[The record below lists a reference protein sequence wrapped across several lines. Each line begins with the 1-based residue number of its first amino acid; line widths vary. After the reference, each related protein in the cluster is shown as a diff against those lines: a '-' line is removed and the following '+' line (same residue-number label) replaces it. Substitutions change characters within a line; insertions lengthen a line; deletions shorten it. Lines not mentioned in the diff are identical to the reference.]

1 MEEEP
6 GSLTDMKQKTS
17 YSFPVSGAIVTYQR
31 HYGPWDMLH
40 LLCDEQR
47 VGKLC
52 HSCVSPA
59 SCYSFSHTASTWK
72 RFVE

>member
-17 YSFPVSGAIVTYQR
+17 YSFPVSGAIVTYQH

-40 LLCDEQR
+40 LLCGEQ
-47 VGKLC
+47 
-52 HSCVSPA
+52 
-59 SCYSFSHTASTWK
+59 
-72 RFVE
+72 